1 MSLFLLRR
9 DGCDGSDDKN
19 DGSKNTVTIV
29 THRHKTP
36 DIKIGFYENQGDFDN
51 ASPVFV
57 KAPQRFCK
65 PDLPEYETV
74 LKPSIPINTE
84 RLPQKPQTASQ
95 SPRHFADERMKV
107 S

>member
-1 MSLFLLRR
+1 MTAVTVVTIKMTVQKTPSQSSL
-9 DGCDGSDDKN
+9 
-19 DGSKNTVTIV
+19 TVTKPRISKSV
-29 THRHKTP
+29 
-36 DIKIGFYENQGDFDN
+36 FYENQGDFDN

-74 LKPSIPINTE
+74 LKQSIPINTE
-84 RLPQKPQTASQ
+84 RLPQKPQIASQ